1 MKVTLDLDQLLQDQS
16 ITQEE
21 FDRLSVLAVQSTS
34 TLGFN
39 ILVGFGVI
47 AVSAGVIA
55 LVPIPVTA
63 IVIGSVVT
71 LGGLALTKVHVGQW
85 AVLAN
90 ICILVGALTIGGGIT
105 IEAEGSLL
113 SILLVTGI
121 FAIASILAKSALL
134 AVLAT
139 LALSASIGAMTGYFE
154 ASYVLVIEEPIITI
168 ALFSGLSIG
177 LFRLSKLLD
186 ADYERIAIA
195 SSRTG
200 VFLINFGFWVG
211 SLWGDSGIP
220 GPVFSL
226 LWAVGLI
233 AVAKWAWK
241 ANRRWVLNVAVVF
254 GAIHFYTQWF
264 EGLGASPISV
274 LIAGLAALGF
284 AVGLKRINTRMKA
297 IG

>member
-1 MKVTLDLDQLLQDQS
+1 MTLDLDQLLQDQS

-63 IVIGSVVT
+63 IVIGSAVT

-85 AVLAN
+85 VVLAN
-90 ICILVGALTIGGGIT
+90 ICILVGALTLGGGIT

-113 SILLVTGI
+113 SILLVTAI
-121 FAIASILAKSALL
+121 FAVASILAKSALL
-134 AVLAT
+134 AGLAT
-139 LALSASIGAMTGYFE
+139 LTLSASIGAMTGYFD
-154 ASYVLVIEEPIITI
+154 ASYLLIVEEPLITI
-168 ALFSGLSIG
+168 VLFSGLSIG
-177 LFRLSKLLD
+177 LFQLSKVLD

-211 SLWGDSGIP
+211 SLWGDRAIP

-226 LWAVGLI
+226 LWAVGLV
-233 AVAKWAWK
+233 AVARWAWK
-241 ANRRWVLNVAVVF
+241 ANRRWVLNVAAVF

-297 IG
+297 VG